1 MAHEIKIYLVGGAVR
16 DKLLGLPV
24 KDRDYVVVGATP
36 EALLAQGYQQVGRDF
51 PVFLHPKTKE
61 EYALARTERKTGQGY
76 QGFACDFNPNITLEE
91 DLIRRDL
98 TINAIAEAEDGTL
111 IDPYGGCADLENRV
125 LRHVSEAFSE
135 DPLRVLRLFR
145 FKAKLPN
152 FEIAHETW
160 QLVRKIYQSGEMAT
174 LTKERIWL
182 ELEKALLTE
191 FPFFFFRGLM
201 DLEALHLLGVTLDKN
216 ERINFMQQLWKI
228 CPRIS
233 APEQRLAYAFS
244 GLDFEPM
251 VNYLPVPKN
260 YQYWLRLVRDHADT
274 IKRWSK
280 ALPESRYLAFKAS
293 GSLKGEGD
301 ILALTHLI
309 TNKNL
314 AEKIPIYQGLLKEI
328 SSDLLIQNG
337 YSGSAL
343 GEKIKALQ
351 MMILGFK
358 VKAND
363 AELFEFQKTVIH
375 RQHQK

>member
-125 LRHVSEAFSE
+125 LRHVSDAFSE

-152 FEIAHETW
+152 FAIASETW

-182 ELEKALLTE
+182 ELEKALFTE

-201 DLEALHLLGVTLDKN
+201 DLQALHLLGFTLDKN
-216 ERINFMQQLWKI
+216 ESIDFMQRLWKI
-228 CPRIS
+228 CPCIS
-233 APEQRLAYAFS
+233 APEQRLAYAFC
-244 GLDFEPM
+244 GIDFEPM
-251 VNYLPVPKN
+251 VHYLPVPKN
-260 YQYWLRLVRDHADT
+260 YQYWLRLVRDHHNT

-280 ALPESRYLAFKAS
+280 ALPEARYLAFKVS

-301 ILALTHLI
+301 ILALAHLLG
-309 TNKNL
+309 NKNL
-314 AEKIPIYQGLLKEI
+314 VEKIPIYQGLLKEI

-375 RQHQK
+375 HQHQ